1 MTPGSRTLPRLAAI
15 TGVYFVAGRIGLS
28 FALINA
34 NASAI
39 WPPTG
44 IAVASLLLYGVR
56 YWPAVFVGAFLV
68 NLTTTGAIVPSTA
81 IACGNTLEAV
91 IAAWLIGR
99 YAGGIRAFEKAGDI
113 VRTAAFAL
121 LVATPIAATV
131 GTLTLLATELAA
143 REDLAVVWATWWL
156 GDAAGA
162 VTMTPLVLLWTQ
174 KPRFAALAARPIEA
188 VLVAATLIGVT
199 LGVFGHYTLAGREHW
214 EMAWLCLPVL
224 LWTALRFGPKECV
237 AGATVVSV
245 LAIRNTLDGL
255 GPFAGHP
262 PNHALLMLQCF
273 ISVLMLATLAT
284 AAESRERRARE
295 VELQLLNRE
304 LEERVGARTAD
315 LARAQEHLE
324 EAQHI
329 ARIGSWEWDILK
341 DRVSWSGELYRIY
354 GLEPSTFT
362 ASYDG
367 FLARVHPDDVASVRQ
382 YVTNAVSSAK
392 RTTFEHRIVRPDGGL
407 RVVAAQADVV
417 LGAEGRPIRLTGTA
431 QDITDQRR
439 AEEQRAA
446 LAREHAARVEA
457 EDASRAKD
465 HFMAT
470 LSHELR
476 TPLNAVLGWS
486 HMLMQRTLDE
496 TARERALELIY
507 RNAMIQSQLVS
518 DMLDISRMTA
528 GEIVLDI
535 NLVDLPS
542 LVESAVETMRPA
554 AVEKGIELET
564 SLDETAW
571 VKGDAKRL
579 AQVLNNLLNNAIK
592 FTPRGGRV
600 TVELTRSDGETLLV
614 VRDTGP
620 GIPPDFLPHVFDR
633 FAQADDSVT
642 RAHGGLGL
650 GLAIVRHIIERHDGS
665 VTVANGPPG
674 TGAIFTVRLPALA
687 VKAVI

>member
-15 TGVYFVAGRIGLS
+15 TGVYFVAGRLGLS

-99 YAGGIRAFEKAGDI
+99 FAGGIRAFEKAGDI
-113 VRTAAFAL
+113 VRAAAFAL

-131 GTLTLLATELAA
+131 GTVTLLATQLAA

-188 VLVAATLIGVT
+188 VLVAVTLIGVT
-199 LGVFGHYTLAGREHW
+199 LGVFGSYTLAGREHW
-214 EMAWLCLPVL
+214 ELAWLCLPVL

-255 GPFAGHP
+255 GPFANHP

-304 LEERVGARTAD
+304 LEERVGRRTAD

-341 DRVSWSGELYRIY
+341 DRVSWSDELYRIY

-367 FLARVHPDDVASVRQ
+367 FLARVHPDDVESVRQ

-392 RTTFEHRIVRPDGGL
+392 RTTFEHRIVRPDGSL
-407 RVVAAQADVV
+407 RVLAAQADVV
-417 LGAEGRPIRLTGTA
+417 LGADGRPVRLTGTA
-431 QDITDQRR
+431 QDITDRRR

-486 HMLMQRTLDE
+486 HMLLQRTLDDV
-496 TARERALELIY
+496 ARERALELIY

-542 LVESAVETMRPA
+542 LVQSAAETMRPA
-554 AVEKGIELET
+554 AVEKEIEIET
-564 SLDETAW
+564 SLNEAAW

-600 TVELTRSDGETLLV
+600 SVELTRADNETVLV

-633 FAQADDSVT
+633 FAQADDSVA

-674 TGAIFTVRLPALA
+674 TGAIFTARLPALA
-687 VKAVI
+687 VKEVI